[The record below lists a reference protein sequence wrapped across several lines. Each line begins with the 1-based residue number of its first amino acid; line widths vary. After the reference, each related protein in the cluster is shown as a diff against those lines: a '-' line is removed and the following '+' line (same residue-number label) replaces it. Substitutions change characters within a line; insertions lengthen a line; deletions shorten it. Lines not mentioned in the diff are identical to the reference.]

1 VRLILLATS
10 VVLAE
15 GRIRGSKKEVS
26 LELRYPPDDEGEHD
40 GYHDRDP
47 NVPDVEDQ
55 SYETT
60 VRCNQ
65 ERDDLA
71 MELEDLLHEKEEL
84 DVQCAADLRHYAE
97 MIEMSDEQLDRLK
110 PMVAERLDESDL
122 PPLYKAQYTAIMC
135 TKLYDG
141 FLMDDKISRREVNDI
156 CHGRKKL
163 TECKLQS
170 SAMGPDGESTGY
182 YKKPKT
188 YTKLLRLRHSVTAS
202 PECFQAKAVQ
212 EQVDSTRESSKT
224 KAEYCRTEVAKLKVQ
239 LDKARDAEDVL
250 WSRYNGHVSQRET
263 IKKEAAQH
271 VTKRFCAVVANA
283 SRQENKTSD
292 CRDDGKA
299 SIKAFHMENCLGAPA
314 PAPTPAGAPPP
325 APAPAPQSW
334 S

>member
-1 VRLILLATS
+1 MLLLVRLVLLAAS

-15 GRIRGSKKEVS
+15 GRIHGLKKEVS
-26 LELRYPPDDEGEHD
+26 LGRQYPPDDVGMDDKGEHD

-47 NVPDVEDQ
+47 NVPDFEDQ

-60 VRCNQ
+60 VKCNE

-71 MELEDLLHEKEEL
+71 MELEDLLREKEEL
-84 DVQCAADLRHYAE
+84 DVQCEADLRHYKE
-97 MIEMSDEQLDRLK
+97 MIEMADEQIDRLK

-141 FLMDDKISRREVNDI
+141 FLMEDKISRREVNDI
-156 CHGRKKL
+156 CHGRKSL

-170 SAMGPDGESTGY
+170 YGMGQDGDYSTGY
-182 YKKPKT
+182 YKKPKFH
-188 YTKLLRLRHSVTAS
+188 TKLLRLQHRVTAS

-212 EQVDSTRESSKT
+212 DQVDSTRESSKS
-224 KAEYCRTEVAKLKVQ
+224 KSEYCRTEVAKLKVK
-239 LDKARDAEDVL
+239 LDKKGAAEDVL
-250 WSRYNGHVSQRET
+250 WNRYNGHVSQRET
-263 IKKEAAQH
+263 IKKEAAQQ
-271 VTKRFCAVVANA
+271 VTKQFCAVVANA

-299 SIKAFHMENCLGAPA
+299 SIKAFHLENCLGAPELVL
-314 PAPTPAGAPPP
+314 
-325 APAPAPQSW
+325 SR